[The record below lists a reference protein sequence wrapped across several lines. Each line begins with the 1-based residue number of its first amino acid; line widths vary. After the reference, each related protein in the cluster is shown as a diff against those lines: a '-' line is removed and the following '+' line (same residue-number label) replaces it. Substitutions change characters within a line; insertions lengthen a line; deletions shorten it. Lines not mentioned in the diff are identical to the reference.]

1 MNPFRIT
8 CLLLVS
14 ITAASGLEP
23 AMPPAGGT
31 MVLTADAIGS
41 FAVDSDGPGVS
52 RASLIDLADRPARR
66 AWRMETIKQPAE
78 TWKFQIQARST
89 GPVKRGDT
97 LWARFFLRSSS
108 SRNETG
114 EGHATFVFETA
125 GEDHVKSIDLT
136 VSSGAAW
143 REFCFPF
150 VCRNDLPAGEALISI
165 RAGFRPQVIEV
176 AGVEVRNYG
185 KSFKPSGLP
194 RTRVDY
200 PGRAADAP
208 WRKAAAERIERI
220 RKDDFTVKLA
230 GPDGK
235 PLADADIRV
244 RLRRHA
250 FGFGSAIDGSVLLGS
265 GPDSAKYRDVID
277 RHFSRVVY
285 ENELKWQAWEPAS
298 ADRRATSMKSMDWFA
313 ERGIAMRGHVLLWP
327 SWQYLPES
335 MRRLRGQPAEL
346 RRRSIERV
354 REMVAL
360 TRGRFHDWDVINE
373 PYAHHDLMKELGD
386 GIMVDWFKAAHE
398 ADPKVNLFL
407 NDYAGLA
414 AGGMDTL
421 HKQHFEKTARY
432 LKENGAP
439 IHGIG
444 LQCHFGWSVTP
455 PELALKELDRWAAL
469 GLEIHLTEFDIDTTD
484 EQLQADYTR
493 DLLTLAFSHPS
504 VTAIMTWGFW
514 EGRHWRPDA
523 ALWRKD
529 WSVKPNGQVWLDLTT
544 REWWTD
550 VTGRTDSAGVVKLRG
565 FPGDYEIFAGK
576 ADPVLV
582 RLDGGHRSAS
592 VAASANSR

>member
-1 MNPFRIT
+1 MNPLRIIR
-8 CLLLVS
+8 LLLVS
-14 ITAASGLEP
+14 TAAAAALEP
-23 AMPPAGGT
+23 TTPPPGGT
-31 MVLTADAIGS
+31 PVFPPEAIG
-41 FAVDSDGPGVS
+41 FFRVDSDGPAVS
-52 RASLIDLADRPARR
+52 RASLVDLTEGPARR
-66 AWRMETIKQPAE
+66 AWRMDTLRQPAE
-78 TWKFQIQARST
+78 TWKFQLQARSS

-125 GEDHVKSIDLT
+125 DEHHTKSIDLT
-136 VSSGAAW
+136 VSAGTAW

-150 VCRNDLPAGEALISI
+150 VCRNDMPSGEAFVSI

-185 KSFKPSGLP
+185 KSVKPSALP

-220 RKDDFTVKLA
+220 RKHDFTLKLTD
-230 GPDGK
+230 PDGK
-235 PLADADIRV
+235 ALAGADVRI

-250 FGFGSAIDGSVLLGS
+250 FGFGSAIDGSVLLGH
-265 GPDSAKYRDVID
+265 GQDSERYREVID

-298 ADRRATSMKSMDWFA
+298 DARRAISMKSMDWFA
-313 ERGIAMRGHVLLWP
+313 DRGIAMRGHVLLWP

-335 MRRLRGQPAEL
+335 MRKLRGRPEEL
-346 RRRSIERV
+346 RRRSLERV
-354 REMVAL
+354 RDMVSL

-373 PYAHHDLMKELGD
+373 PYAHNDLMKMLGD
-386 GIMVDWFKAAHE
+386 GIMVEWFKAAHE
-398 ADPKVNLFL
+398 ADPGVKLFL

-414 AGGMDTL
+414 AGGMDTR
-421 HKQHFEKTARY
+421 HKQHFEKTARF
-432 LKENGAP
+432 LKESGAP

-469 GLEIHLTEFDIDTTD
+469 GLEIQLTEFDIDTTD
-484 EQLQADYTR
+484 EELQADYTR

-523 ALWRKD
+523 ALWRRD
-529 WSVKPNGQVWLDLTT
+529 WSLKPNGRVWLDLTT

-550 VTGRTDSAGVVKLRG
+550 VSIRTDAEGNARFRG
-565 FPGDYEIFAGK
+565 FPGEYEIRHGSEAPVK
-576 ADPVLV
+576 A
-582 RLDGGHRSAS
+582 RLEKARPTAKLTTSGPYR
-592 VAASANSR
+592 